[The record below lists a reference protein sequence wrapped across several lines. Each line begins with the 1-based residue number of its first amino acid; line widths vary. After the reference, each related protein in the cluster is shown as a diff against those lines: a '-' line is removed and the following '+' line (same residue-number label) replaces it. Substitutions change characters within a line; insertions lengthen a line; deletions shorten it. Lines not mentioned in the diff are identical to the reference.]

1 MFGLKPYGQLQYRDV
16 NGKPMAY
23 VDEGDGDAI
32 VFAHGNPTSSYVWRN
47 VMPHLEGL
55 GRLVAADMVGMGG
68 SDKLSPSGPDRYQY
82 AEQRDYLFALWD
94 ALDLGDKV
102 TLVLHDWGSVLG
114 FDWANQH
121 RDRVQGIAFMEAI
134 VAPMTWSE
142 FPGDV
147 REVFQGFRS
156 PAGERMVLEQ
166 NIFVESV
173 LPAQIQR
180 QLSDQEMDH
189 YRQPFANPGEDRR
202 PTLSWPRN
210 LPIDGEPANVVSVVE
225 AYSSWLADSDVP
237 KLFINA
243 EPGAVVNGRIRQ
255 SLVYWCFNS
264 AGDRWDI
271 DRTCQIAR
279 ESRTPFSAIINICRK
294 VRASIYRCP
303 IAASSPP
310 SEAFSSPCNKAS
322 ARGLS
327 FALIASV
334 SSYSDL
340 CFAANTIVSTS
351 PRLTRPNASC
361 ASTPPR
367 IASSTGAV
375 TYSNSFSNSLATSIM
390 SAPRASTSSFAASW
404 SNRTPRSSAVAI
416 TQRDASASST
426 LASST
431 IPQ

>member
-1 MFGLKPYGQLQYRDV
+1 MFGVKPYGQLQYRDV

-32 VFAHGNPTSSYVWRN
+32 VFAHGNPTSSYLWRN

-68 SDKLSPSGPDRYQY
+68 SGKLSPSGPDRYHY

-166 NIFVESV
+166 NIFVEGV

-210 LPIDGEPANVVSVVE
+210 VPIDGEPANVVSVVE
-225 AYSSWLADSDVP
+225 AYSSWLAESDVP

-243 EPGAVVNGRIRQ
+243 EPGAVVNGRTLELIRSWPNLTETTISGIHFVQ
-255 SLVYWCFNS
+255 EDSP
-264 AGDRWDI
+264 D
-271 DRTCQIAR
+271 QI
-279 ESRTPFSAIINICRK
+279 
-294 VRASIYRCP
+294 
-303 IAASSPP
+303 
-310 SEAFSSPCNKAS
+310 
-322 ARGLS
+322 
-327 FALIASV
+327 
-334 SSYSDL
+334 
-340 CFAANTIVSTS
+340 
-351 PRLTRPNASC
+351 
-361 ASTPPR
+361 
-367 IASSTGAV
+367 GA
-375 TYSNSFSNSLATSIM
+375 
-390 SAPRASTSSFAASW
+390 
-404 SNRTPRSSAVAI
+404 AVAEFVRI
-416 TQRDASASST
+416 NPTRKQ
-426 LASST
+426 
-431 IPQ
+431 